1 MGKRKEYIK
10 IIEFGNDIKKII
22 NSWDPLD
29 LLDIAPE
36 DEYETEIRDLRDI
49 VIETENY

>member
-36 DEYETEIRDLRDI
+36 DEYETEIRELRDR